1 MRHNVISRPN
11 VYIQLGAVV
20 RKPSIHS
27 DRVVRDLFKYKN
39 ILSIMTSG
47 FAHVVCKLRVYYC
60 SPNLANATVS

>member
-39 ILSIMTSG
+39 II
-47 FAHVVCKLRVYYC
+47 FDYDLRLC
-60 SPNLANATVS
+60 TRCL